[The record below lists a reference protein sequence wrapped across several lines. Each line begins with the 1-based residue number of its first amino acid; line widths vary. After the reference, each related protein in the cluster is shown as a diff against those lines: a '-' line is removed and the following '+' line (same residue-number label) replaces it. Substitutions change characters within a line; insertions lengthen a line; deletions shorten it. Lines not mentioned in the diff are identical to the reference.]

1 MKTSFKC
8 FFVLIISILSISAFA
23 AVIQVS
29 APNDLRNFAN
39 TMNDGDIIEL
49 TTSGGTYFWSSQLT
63 ISTEKAIT
71 IRAKS
76 SLTVRPKVIF
86 TASTGGFLR
95 YNASLATPT
104 TKSWTFDGIEF
115 DGYNTSAGFYAANF
129 ILSNVAAP
137 FYGINYKINNCVL
150 KNFSARTIHYQGSGS
165 STASTIAQGGNI
177 EVANT
182 EFRNIGA
189 GILYANNILLYNP
202 DSVRFNNCLFI
213 GPGIN
218 GISTLFIY
226 LNAANYNSYLFDHCT
241 FINSNQREL
250 VLKNPISS
258 GIIRNCLFVNNINNN
273 SNNIYNAS
281 IGSNCGIY
289 YTGTGIKN
297 NIYPFSTTVRTVNP
311 VLNASTGIA
320 TAASYLTGTTDGLPT
335 GFYGNQIICS
345 ESNISNLSYAG
356 GSGPSEVKSFVVSGT
371 RLTNNLT
378 ITAPTNFEI
387 ATSPT
392 TGFSSSSIILNHS
405 GGNISNTTIYIRLK
419 SGLPDNIYSGVLNLS
434 SAGAATKQIDLS
446 GTVVS
451 KPTIFTSLS
460 LISGFS
466 YMAGNGPSTQSM
478 FTLNGA
484 GLTGSITISAPANFE
499 ISLNS
504 GTSFSGSNSLTI
516 SQIAGKVNSLNIF
529 VRLKAAL
536 MQNTYSGNITLSSL
550 GADTK
555 QIALSGNVTPAP
567 IVLNISKTSLTNFTY
582 SFGNGPSALQSF
594 NISGSGLT
602 SNILITAPTGYEL
615 STYSGTSF
623 SGSSTINLNQTG
635 GSVSLIN
642 IYVRLKKELA
652 VGTYSDNILIETT
665 GTTTKQINLSGYVSE
680 TTGITISTTKITGFE
695 YITNSG
701 PSAEKSFEITGFNL
715 NSYVVVSAP
724 SNYEVSTTNGANFS
738 GSGQILIDQASV
750 SGQTLRIYI
759 RLNAGLAAGAYNGN
773 LTVSSSGATTK
784 TISLTGNVYNQL
796 TVATDPAFYDP
807 RFGGN
812 YTFSNKWILSK
823 NTNNYTA
830 GNELI
835 AASGMAR
842 DMAVRNG
849 KMLFIDRGNKQIVV
863 VNGETGLKEA
873 PVVLNPSLFTYIGR
887 NVANTTDSIYTA
899 GTLTYNNIKV
909 DASGNVLVGNLIT
922 ANNQRFQIYKIDMA
936 TGNGT
941 LVIDQANLV
950 NLFPMALTLRFDYFG
965 VWGDINTNAVI
976 LAPNASAS
984 VMEVYKWVISGGIV
998 GAPTV
1003 IRLDNTTLGT
1013 YFSGLESLGGN
1024 PHVFPVAADKFY
1036 VDGGGTYPTLVNTS
1050 GSVID
1055 GFHRQPLALKD
1066 SVTVPGLSF
1075 VMNPGNNGVSEFS
1088 VGGKYFM
1095 VTSATNTTGTPASSF
1110 RLFKFKDATKSFV
1123 DIDCLWTFPQAG
1135 MGIASNA
1142 YRTALPVV
1150 VTSGYS
1156 AKIYIYCGENG
1167 FGMYEMNVDPLSTDI
1182 DNNKVDNYKIS
1193 YQKGEIRISKK
1204 AKRIEVYTLSGQL
1217 LNAVSNSF
1225 VMSVPTIAGVYI
1237 AKVFTSEGRIIT
1249 QKVIFD

>member
-1 MKTSFKC
+1 M
-8 FFVLIISILSISAFA
+8 LIAAISILSISSFA

-29 APNDLRNFAN
+29 APNDLQNFAN

-49 TTSGGTYFWSSQLT
+49 TTSGGSYFWSSQLT

-76 SLTVRPKVIF
+76 SLTVRPKVVF

-115 DGYNTSAGFYAANF
+115 DGYNTSAGYYAANF
-129 ILSNVAAP
+129 IVSNITAP
-137 FYGINYKINNCVL
+137 YYGINYKINNCVL
-150 KNFSARTIHYQGSGS
+150 KNFSSRTIYYQGSGGT
-165 STASTIAQGGNI
+165 TASTVAQGGDI
-177 EVANT
+177 DVTNT
-182 EFRNIGA
+182 EFRNIGSGA
-189 GILYANNILLYNP
+189 FYSNNILMYNP
-202 DSVRFNNCLFI
+202 NNLKFTNCLFL
-213 GPGIN
+213 GPGANTI
-218 GISTLFIY
+218 FIE
-226 LNAANYNSYLFDHCT
+226 LNATNYNSYLIDHCT
-241 FINSNQREL
+241 FVNSNRREL
-250 VLKNPISS
+250 YLATPKSTS
-258 GIIRNCLFVNNINNN
+258 YIRNCLFVNNINLN
-273 SNNIYNAS
+273 SNNLYNVTL
-281 IGSNCGIY
+281 GSNCGIY
-289 YTGTGIKN
+289 YTGTGNKN
-297 NIYPFSTTVRTVNP
+297 NLYPFSTAVRTTNP
-311 VLNASTGIA
+311 ALNATTGIA
-320 TAASYLTGTTDGLPT
+320 TATSYLTGTTDGLPT

-345 ESNISNLSYAG
+345 ESSISELSYTG
-356 GSGPSEVKSFVVSGT
+356 GSGPSAAKSFVVSAT

-387 ATSPT
+387 STSST
-392 TGFSSSSIILNHS
+392 TGFTSTPIILNHS
-405 GGNISNTTIYIRLK
+405 SGNIASTTIYTRLK
-419 SGLPDNIYSGVLNLS
+419 AGLVDNIYSGTLNLS
-434 SAGAATKQIDLS
+434 SAGAATIQISLS

-460 LISGFS
+460 SISGFS
-466 YMAGNGPSTQSM
+466 YMAGNGPSGQTM

-484 GLTGSITISAPANFE
+484 GLTGSVTISAPTNFE

-516 SQIAGKVNSLNIF
+516 SQIAGKVNNLNVF
-529 VRLKAAL
+529 VRLKAGL
-536 MQNTYSGNITLSSL
+536 MSNLYAGNISLTSS

-555 QIALSGNVTPAP
+555 TIALSGTVTPAP
-567 IVLNISKTSLTNFTY
+567 VVLNISKTSLTNFSY
-582 SFGNGPSALQSF
+582 SFGSGPSALQSF
-594 NISGSGLT
+594 NVSGSGLT
-602 SNILITAPTGYEL
+602 SNILLTAPLGYEL
-615 STYSGTSF
+615 STFSGTSF
-623 SGSSTINLNQTG
+623 SGSPTLTLTQSN
-635 GSVSLIN
+635 GSISLIN
-642 IYVRLKKELA
+642 IYVRLKKDLA
-652 VGTYSDNILIETT
+652 VGTYADNITVQT
-665 GTTTKQINLSGYVSE
+665 SGTTTKQINLSGYVTE
-680 TTGITISTTKITGFE
+680 ATGITLTTTRLSGFE
-695 YITNSG
+695 YIYNSG
-701 PSAEKSFEITGFNL
+701 PSAEKSFDMTGVNL

-724 SNYEVSTTNGANFS
+724 TNYVVSTSNGVDFS

-750 SGQTLRIYI
+750 SGQTLRIYV
-759 RLNAGLAAGAYNGN
+759 RLNSGLAAGAYNGN
-773 LTVSSSGATTK
+773 VTVSSSGATTK
-784 TISLTGNVYNQL
+784 TIALTGNVYNQL
-796 TVATDPAFYDP
+796 TVATDPAFYEP

-873 PVVLNPSLFTYIGR
+873 PVVLNPSLFTYVGR
-887 NVANTTDSIYTA
+887 NVANTADSIYTA

-922 ANNQRFQIYKIDMA
+922 ANTQRFQIYKIDMA

-941 LVIDQANLV
+941 LVIDQANLA
-950 NLFPMALTLRFDYFG
+950 NLFPLALTLRFDYFG

-984 VMEVYKWVISGGIV
+984 AMEVYKWVISGGIV

-1024 PHVFPVAADKFY
+1024 PHIFPVAADKFY
-1036 VDGGGTYPTLVNTS
+1036 VDGGGTYPTLVNNN
-1050 GSVID
+1050 GNVID
-1055 GFHRQPLALKD
+1055 GFHRQPTALKD
-1066 SVTVPGLSF
+1066 SVTVAGLSF

-1088 VGGKYFM
+1088 VGGNHFM
-1095 VTSATNTTGTPASSF
+1095 VTSATNTTGIPASTF
-1110 RLFKFKDATKSFV
+1110 RLFKFKDATKSFA
-1123 DIDCLWTFPQAG
+1123 DIDCMWTFPQAG

-1150 VTSGYS
+1150 VTNGYS
-1156 AKIYIYCGENG
+1156 AKIYVYCGENG
-1167 FGMYEMNVDPLSTDI
+1167 FGMYEMNMNPLSTDI
-1182 DNNKVDNYKIS
+1182 DKNKIKNYQIK
-1193 YQKGEIRISKK
+1193 YKKGELRV
-1204 AKRIEVYTLSGQL
+1204 AQTVKRLEVYTLSGQL
-1217 LNAVSNSF
+1217 LNAVSNNLALN
-1225 VMSVPTIAGVYI
+1225 VPTTQGVYI
-1237 AKVFTSEGRIIT
+1237 AKIITFEGAIIT
-1249 QKVIFD
+1249 QKVIFN